1 MQESWFQ
8 FFIFNDHF
16 SPYMEKVDV
25 EVFSY
30 ATWPHFLSQVAQG
43 RRRNGGYA
51 FLKVFNLYPLGR
63 HLFLIKH
70 V

>member
-8 FFIFNDHF
+8 IFIFNDHF

-30 ATWPHFLSQVAQG
+30 ATWPHFLNQVAQG
-43 RRRNGGYA
+43 RTRNGVMPSLRYST
-51 FLKVFNLYPLGR
+51 LYP
-63 HLFLIKH
+63 
-70 V
+70 